1 MCKRQTDMN
10 KQILCGLLILLSACS
25 NYKLDVQQGNLVTQD
40 TISKL
45 QQGMSKQEVQSL
57 LGTPLLQDS
66 FDNNRWD
73 YLFYSK
79 KNKTKSQNITLRFK
93 DNQLINVSH

>member
-1 MCKRQTDMN
+1 MN

-93 DNQLINVSH
+93 DDQLINVSH

>member
-1 MCKRQTDMN
+1 MCKQQTDMN

-93 DNQLINVSH
+93 DDQLINVSH